1 MRPNES
7 FIGQPIRS
15 LQTMLRVIAENDGNL
30 PSVVP
35 DGFYGPDTTRAVSAF
50 QRKFGLP
57 VTGIT
62 DQSTWEMI
70 VSVYKPALIHVSPA
84 QPLQIILEPNQVIRR
99 GEEHHSIYLVQAMLT
114 SLARDYG
121 SIPAPPI
128 SGVLDSDTSEAIIAL
143 QQLSGLD
150 TTGEL
155 DKITWKHLVLQ
166 FQLSAVEPVYVPTDR
181 INTELENLF
190 P

>member
-1 MRPNES
+1 MRPPES
-7 FIGQPIRS
+7 FIGQPVRS
-15 LQTMLRVIAENDGNL
+15 LQTMLRVIAARHNDL
-30 PSVVP
+30 PGVIP
-35 DGFYGPDTTRAVSAF
+35 DGIYSQQTANAVSAF
-50 QRKFGLP
+50 QRKYGLP

-84 QPLQIILEPNQVIRR
+84 QPLQIILEPNQVIST

-128 SGVLDSDTSEAIIAL
+128 SGVLDSGTSEAIIAF